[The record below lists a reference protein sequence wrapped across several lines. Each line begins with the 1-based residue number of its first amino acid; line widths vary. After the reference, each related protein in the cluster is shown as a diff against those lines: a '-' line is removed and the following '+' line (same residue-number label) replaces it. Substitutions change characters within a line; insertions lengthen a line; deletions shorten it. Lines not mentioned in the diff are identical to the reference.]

1 MTTKKAKAAT
11 SETKKKTGIVKTKL
25 SFPAI
30 EFTQGQHKMYM
41 FAAKASLLYSAVSIN
56 RRINDK
62 DEGYQRTLALG
73 RIQAVSKYFL
83 HKRAVPSAIVI
94 AFENAHFDGT
104 KGTLTI
110 PPGTDVGWVIDGQHR
125 LAGAEMAARGGTDV
139 DLGVVAFIGL
149 SKPQQIEQF
158 VTINREAKNVPTSLY
173 LDLLGKLPNK
183 SPADAA
189 RERTVDIANALNRDE
204 GSPFYTKIAITIGPK
219 QGQISLVNFVR
230 KVMPQVADKGFLNAF
245 TEMEQRKVVANY
257 FQALHQV
264 FPLEF
269 ESKASVFFRTVGFGA
284 LWNVFPTVFGFA
296 LKYRQGFEV
305 KDAVAILKRV
315 ENFDF
320 GSWKEYGS
328 GTLAEN
334 NAADDLKVAL
344 NLAFAAT
351 SNGGALRV

>member
-1 MTTKKAKAAT
+1 MATKKAKAAT
-11 SETKKKTGIVKTKL
+11 SETQKKTGVVKTKL
-25 SFPAI
+25 SFPAV
-30 EFTQGQHKMYM
+30 ELTQGHHKMYM
-41 FAAKASLLYSAVSIN
+41 FAAKASLLFDAVSIN
-56 RRINDK
+56 RRITDK

-73 RIQAVSKYFL
+73 RIQAVSKHFL
-83 HKRAVPSAIVI
+83 QKRAVPSAIVI
-94 AFENAHFDGT
+94 AFEHATFDKATG
-104 KGTLTI
+104 KLTI

-125 LAGAEMAARGGTDV
+125 LAGAEMAARAGTDV

-183 SPADAA
+183 NPADAA

-204 GSPFYTKIAITIGPK
+204 ESPFYTKIAITLSPK

-230 KVMPQVADKGFLNAF
+230 KVMPQVMEKGILGAF

-264 FPLEF
+264 FPVEF
-269 ESKASVFFRTVGFGA
+269 ESKASAFFRTVGFGA

-334 NAADDLKVAL
+334 NAAEDIKVAL
-344 NLAFAAT
+344 SLAFAAT
-351 SNGGALRV
+351 NIGGALRV